1 MTARGKPV
9 RVLKWV
15 VSILLGLI
23 MVVFLGIY
31 GYLRSTLPDY
41 DGKMTIPGLNDK
53 VEIIRDSYGMPH
65 IYAQT
70 DKDARFALGYCMAQD
85 RLFQMDIVRR
95 AARGRL
101 AEILGQDLVPLDKFF
116 RTITAG
122 KSVEDIAAAYPHETV
137 SVWEA
142 YAEGVNYFIDNHK
155 GALPIEFTLLGYT
168 PEPWQPSDGMA
179 VNYYMAWDLNTAFYV
194 EMLFIFF

>member
-1 MTARGKPV
+1 M
-9 RVLKWV
+9 RVLKWAL
-15 VSILLGLI
+15 SILLGLI
-23 MVVFLGIY
+23 ILIFLGLY

-85 RLFQMDIVRR
+85 RLFQMDIMRR
-95 AARGRL
+95 TARGRL
-101 AEILGQDLVPLDKFF
+101 AEILGQELVPVDRFF

-122 KSVEDIAAAYPHETV
+122 KSVEDIAAA
-137 SVWEA
+137 
-142 YAEGVNYFIDNHK
+142 
-155 GALPIEFTLLGYT
+155 
-168 PEPWQPSDGMA
+168 
-179 VNYYMAWDLNTAFYV
+179 
-194 EMLFIFF
+194 

>member
-1 MTARGKPV
+1 M

-15 VSILLGLI
+15 LSILLGLI

-53 VEIIRDSYGMPH
+53 VEIIRDAYGMPH

-70 DKDARFALGYCMAQD
+70 DEDARFALGYCMAQD

-101 AEILGQDLVPLDKFF
+101 AEILGQDLVPLDGMFTTETQ
-116 RTITAG
+116 RTQRK
-122 KSVEDIAAAYPHETV
+122 KS
-137 SVWEA
+137 
-142 YAEGVNYFIDNHK
+142 N
-155 GALPIEFTLLGYT
+155 ALRKIIGGGYKNRFLHS
-168 PEPWQPSDGMA
+168 P
-179 VNYYMAWDLNTAFYV
+179 
-194 EMLFIFF
+194 